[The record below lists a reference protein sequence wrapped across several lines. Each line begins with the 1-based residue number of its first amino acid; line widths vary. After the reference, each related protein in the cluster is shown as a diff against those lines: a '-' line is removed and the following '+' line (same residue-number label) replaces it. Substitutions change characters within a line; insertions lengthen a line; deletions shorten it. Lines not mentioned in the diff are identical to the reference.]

1 MWPSLARFVALAPQG
16 HPRRLRE
23 LLEADGG
30 FTICLKSG
38 ERVASGVS
46 VATRPA
52 RSLRFAPDEWSDRL
66 VDQWV
71 DSIVAEP
78 TWWSAHIGGW
88 IDPTSGVMVLDVVR
102 VMPRPLAWL
111 ARPLARLSHQH
122 FVFDLGRRRMV
133 AVS

>member
-1 MWPSLARFVALAPQG
+1 
-16 HPRRLRE
+16 
-23 LLEADGG
+23 
-30 FTICLKSG
+30 
-38 ERVASGVS
+38 VS

-88 IDPTSGVMVLDVVR
+88 VDPTSGVMVLDVVR